1 MKAERQGRVWCFSR
15 ATVRSQHGLRTIY
28 VRVCVCV
35 CVYTG
40 ICVCTYM
47 HRTLRVEL
55 GAQ

>member
-35 CVYTG
+35 CVHG
-40 ICVCTYM
+40 YM
-47 HRTLRVEL
+47 RVHL
-55 GAQ
+55 HAQDLES